1 MNADSCGRS
10 AVQSSR
16 ILIVTAALIVLVI
29 FLPDARAWS
38 NGGYSADPDNPDYGT
53 HDWIA
58 DEALTIQTRDVTFL
72 RVTYHSQ
79 YLLGTEAPDNPD
91 YIGDTAKHHVYY
103 ATGHLLEDN
112 ASATRA
118 SQIYSL
124 AMGYIDDGDYR
135 SAAYDIGVMTH
146 YISDP
151 GVFGHT
157 MGADT
162 DWGTEVHHSD
172 YETHV
177 NSIIGSLSFPAGT
190 TLKNDDAYTAT
201 IRLAENTT
209 FGDGDIRSNVWM
221 DANYNWTDAAF
232 ESSAKASL
240 YRSIEAVAAVIN
252 HLMIAT
258 ASSPPPQAPEA
269 PISLVASVEDS
280 HVVITWSPPPNDG
293 GANITGY
300 KIYRGATPNT
310 PSYVTS
316 VPADICRWT
325 DESVE
330 RGKTYYYWVA
340 AENSVGSSD
349 MSQVSQAILPK
360 EKTSL
365 VLPLVFSAI
374 SVALAS
380 GGIIVWRRRKRSS

>member
-10 AVQSSR
+10 VVQSNR
-16 ILIVTAALIVLVI
+16 ILIATAVLIVLVI

-72 RVTYHSQ
+72 RATYHSQ
-79 YLLGTEAPDNPD
+79 FLLGTEAPDNPD

-103 ATGHLLEDN
+103 ATGHMLEDN

-118 SQIYSL
+118 SQIYDL
-124 AMGYIDDGDYR
+124 AKAYLDAGDYHG
-135 SAAYDIGVMTH
+135 AAYDIGVMTH

-177 NSIIGSLSFPAGT
+177 NSTIGSLSLPAGT
-190 TLKNDDAYTAT
+190 TLSNDDAYTAT

-221 DANYNWTDAAF
+221 DAHYNWTDTAF

-240 YRSIEAVAAVIN
+240 SRSIEAVAAVIN

-269 PISLVASVEDS
+269 PTSLAASVEGS

-300 KIYRGATPNT
+300 KIYRGATPTT
-310 PSYVTS
+310 PLYVTN
-316 VPADICRWT
+316 VPADTRRWT

-365 VLPLVFSAI
+365 IIPLAFSAI